1 MVVPISN
8 GTIGVGLAGLA
19 GNVFGSYDL
28 VLIFGL
34 LLVLAMCAAFRIP
47 LEFSAVL
54 VIPLG
59 LAMAWWASAVWSFVG
74 ILVLYLG
81 FMLYKYWP
89 VRVG

>member
-1 MVVPISN
+1 MVVPL
-8 GTIGVGLAGLA
+8 GGDTIGVIIAGLA
-19 GNVFGSYDL
+19 GNVFGAYDL
-28 VLIFGL
+28 ALVFIL
-34 LLVLAMCAAFRIP
+34 LFVLAMCAAFRIP
-47 LEFSAVL
+47 FEFSAVL
-54 VIPLG
+54 VVPLG